1 MENSENS
8 ELNQI
13 ICGETSFSNE
23 NTFVLALSQES
34 YVSNNPAIQS
44 TETIRSENIDNEFF
58 RLLQSLKGE
67 LFYEILKSE

>member
-1 MENSENS
+1 MENSG

-13 ICGETSFSNE
+13 ICADTSFSNE
-23 NTFVLALSQES
+23 NTFVLALSQRES

-44 TETIRSENIDNEFF
+44 TETISSENIDDEFF